1 MTREGLTVGV
11 PRETRAGER
20 RVALTPTAIP
30 ALTKAGV
37 KALIETGAGESAGF
51 TDEAYRE
58 KAAELV
64 SRSEALGAEVILQI
78 RTMGGTPQDQRADLD
93 LLRPEHILI
102 GLANPLAQPEA
113 AMELARRKVTSFA
126 MELIPRIT
134 RAQSMDVLSSQANIG
149 GYKAVLLAAEAL
161 PKMFPMMTTAAGT
174 IPPARVFVLGAG
186 VAGLQAIATARR
198 LGAVVEAFDV
208 RLEVKEQVQSLGA
221 RFVEVE
227 LDTQAATGTGG
238 YAQEQSEE
246 FLRRQREVMARVVA
260 ASDVVITTAQV
271 PGKKAPLLV
280 TEEMIEGMAPGSV
293 IVDMA
298 AGQGGNVALSR
309 PDEAVL
315 THGVMVLGPTNLP
328 ASVPYHAS
336 QTYARNITTF
346 LLHLMKAGMSDG
358 PLRTDLD
365 DEILAETLVTRGG
378 EVINARVR
386 QALGTPTTGS
396 GGAGGG
402 RAAGSSPEVA
412 SSSAQASGIPE
423 PDGSH
428 QSHRSHPGTPRPAE

>member
-113 AMELARRKVTSFA
+113 AMELARRKVISFA

-238 YAQEQSEE
+238 YAQEQ
-246 FLRRQREVMARVVA
+246 
-260 ASDVVITTAQV
+260 
-271 PGKKAPLLV
+271 
-280 TEEMIEGMAPGSV
+280 
-293 IVDMA
+293 
-298 AGQGGNVALSR
+298 
-309 PDEAVL
+309 
-315 THGVMVLGPTNLP
+315 
-328 ASVPYHAS
+328 
-336 QTYARNITTF
+336 
-346 LLHLMKAGMSDG
+346 
-358 PLRTDLD
+358 
-365 DEILAETLVTRGG
+365 
-378 EVINARVR
+378 
-386 QALGTPTTGS
+386 
-396 GGAGGG
+396 
-402 RAAGSSPEVA
+402 
-412 SSSAQASGIPE
+412 
-423 PDGSH
+423 
-428 QSHRSHPGTPRPAE
+428 

>member
-1 MTREGLTVGV
+1 MAREGLTVGV
-11 PRETRAGER
+11 PRETLAGER
-20 RVALTPTAIP
+20 RVALTPTALL

-37 KALIETGAGESAGF
+37 KALIEIGAGASAGF
-51 TDEAYRE
+51 TDDAYRE

-64 SRSEALGAEVILQI
+64 SRSEALGAEVILQV
-78 RTMGGTPQDQRADLD
+78 RTMGAIPEEQGADLD

-149 GYKAVLLAAEAL
+149 GYKAVLLAARAL

-208 RLEVKEQVQSLGA
+208 RPEVKEQVQSLGA
-221 RFVEVE
+221 MFVEVE
-227 LDTQAATGTGG
+227 LDTQAAAGAGG

-246 FLRRQREVMARVVA
+246 FLRRQRELMARVVA

-280 TEEMIEGMAPGSV
+280 SEEMIEGMAPGSV

-309 PDEAVL
+309 PDEVVV
-315 THGVMVLGPTNLP
+315 THGVTVLGPTNLP

-336 QTYARNITTF
+336 QTYARNVTTF
-346 LLHLMKAGMSDG
+346 LLHLMKEGMKDG

-365 DEILAETLVTRGG
+365 DEILRETLVTRGG
-378 EVINARVR
+378 EVTHAKVR
-386 QALGTPTTGS
+386 QALGTPA
-396 GGAGGG
+396 AGPGPAAGEGG
-402 RAAGSSPEVA
+402 RAAGSPSETAAQPSGTPE
-412 SSSAQASGIPE
+412 S
-423 PDGSH
+423 DGSH
-428 QSHRSHPGTPRPAE
+428 PGIPRPAE